1 MDLRKRRLKVWQ
13 DWWLHQRRCRD
24 RENASRRA
32 GLGKQLEEPFRN
44 RSEAKEV
51 VMDAWVWI
59 VIAVVAVAVIAIVAI
74 VVMQQRRRREL
85 RESFGAEYERA
96 VAREGDV
103 RKGESELMARR
114 ERRAEFDIRPLSPQS
129 RTAYARSWEETQA
142 RFVDDPAT
150 ALAQA
155 DALIIAVMG
164 ERGYPMDDFDR
175 RAEDISV
182 DHPDVVQHYRAAHDI
197 SVRLED
203 PNASASSTRVST
215 EDLRQGLV
223 HYRALFQELLETDED
238 EPARDHAT
246 G

>member
-1 MDLRKRRLKVWQ
+1 MDT
-13 DWWLHQRRCRD
+13 
-24 RENASRRA
+24 
-32 GLGKQLEEPFRN
+32 
-44 RSEAKEV
+44 
-51 VMDAWVWI
+51 WVWI
-59 VIAVVAVAVIAIVAI
+59 VIAAVVVAVVAIVAI
-74 VVMQQRRRREL
+74 VVMQQRRRAEL
-85 RESFGAEYERA
+85 RESFGPEYERA

-114 ERRAEFDIRPLSPQS
+114 ERRAELDIRPLSSQS
-129 RTAYARSWEETQA
+129 RTAYARSWEQTQA

-175 RAEDISV
+175 RTEDISV

-197 SVRLED
+197 SVRLD
-203 PNASASSTRVST
+203 QDTNASASSTAVST
-215 EDLRQGLV
+215 EDLRQALV

>member
-1 MDLRKRRLKVWQ
+1 
-13 DWWLHQRRCRD
+13 
-24 RENASRRA
+24 
-32 GLGKQLEEPFRN
+32 
-44 RSEAKEV
+44 
-51 VMDAWVWI
+51 MDAWVWV
-59 VIAVVAVAVIAIVAI
+59 VIAVVVFAVIAIVAI
-74 VVMQQRRRREL
+74 VMRQQRRRTEL
-85 RESFGAEYERA
+85 RESFGPEYERA

-103 RKGESELMARR
+103 RRGESDLMARR
-114 ERRAEFDIRPLSPQS
+114 ERRAEFDIRPLSPES
-129 RTAYARSWEETQA
+129 RTAYARSWEQTQA

-175 RAEDISV
+175 RTEDISV

-197 SVRLED
+197 SVRLDED
-203 PNASASSTRVST
+203 PNASASATAVST

>member
-1 MDLRKRRLKVWQ
+1 M
-13 DWWLHQRRCRD
+13 H
-24 RENASRRA
+24 
-32 GLGKQLEEPFRN
+32 LGNPFRS

-59 VIAVVAVAVIAIVAI
+59 VIAAVVVAVVAIVAI
-74 VVMQQRRRREL
+74 VVMRQRRRTEL
-85 RESFGAEYERA
+85 RESFGSEYDRA

-129 RTAYARSWEETQA
+129 RTAYARSWEQTQA
-142 RFVDDPAT
+142 RFVDNPAT

-164 ERGYPMDDFDR
+164 ERGYPMDDFDGR
-175 RAEDISV
+175 TEDISV
-182 DHPDVVQHYRAAHDI
+182 DHPDVVQRYRAAHDI
-197 SVRLED
+197 SVRLDED
-203 PNASASSTRVST
+203 PNASASSTAVST

-223 HYRALFQELLETDED
+223 HYRALFQELLESDED
-238 EPARDHAT
+238 EPARDRAT

>member
-1 MDLRKRRLKVWQ
+1 
-13 DWWLHQRRCRD
+13 
-24 RENASRRA
+24 
-32 GLGKQLEEPFRN
+32 
-44 RSEAKEV
+44 
-51 VMDAWVWI
+51 MDAWVWI
-59 VIAVVAVAVIAIVAI
+59 VIAVVVLAVIAIVAI
-74 VVMQQRRRREL
+74 VARQQRRRTEL
-85 RESFGAEYERA
+85 RESFGPEYERA

-114 ERRAEFDIRPLSPQS
+114 ERRAELDIRPLSPQS
-129 RTAYARSWEETQA
+129 RTAYARSWEQTQA

-175 RAEDISV
+175 RTEDISV

-197 SVRLED
+197 SVRLD
-203 PNASASSTRVST
+203 QDTNASASSTAVST
-215 EDLRQGLV
+215 EDLRQALV

>member
-1 MDLRKRRLKVWQ
+1 
-13 DWWLHQRRCRD
+13 
-24 RENASRRA
+24 
-32 GLGKQLEEPFRN
+32 
-44 RSEAKEV
+44 
-51 VMDAWVWI
+51 MDAWVWI
-59 VIAVVAVAVIAIVAI
+59 VIAVVVVAVIAIVAI
-74 VVMQQRRRREL
+74 VVWQQRRRKEL

-129 RTAYARSWEETQA
+129 RTAYARSWDETQA

-155 DALIIAVMG
+155 DSLIIAVMG

-197 SVRLED
+197 SVRLDQEPD
-203 PNASASSTRVST
+203 ASADSTDSVST

>member
-1 MDLRKRRLKVWQ
+1 
-13 DWWLHQRRCRD
+13 
-24 RENASRRA
+24 
-32 GLGKQLEEPFRN
+32 
-44 RSEAKEV
+44 
-51 VMDAWVWI
+51 MDAWVWI
-59 VIAVVAVAVIAIVAI
+59 VIAVVVLAVIAIVAI
-74 VVMQQRRRREL
+74 VMRQQRRRTEL
-85 RESFGAEYERA
+85 RESFGPEYERA

-114 ERRAEFDIRPLSPQS
+114 ERRAELDIRPLSPQS
-129 RTAYARSWEETQA
+129 RTAYARNWEQTQA

-175 RAEDISV
+175 RTEDISV

-197 SVRLED
+197 SVRLD
-203 PNASASSTRVST
+203 QDTNASASSTAVST
-215 EDLRQGLV
+215 EDLRQALV
-223 HYRALFQELLETDED
+223 HYRALFQELLEADED

>member
-1 MDLRKRRLKVWQ
+1 MDT
-13 DWWLHQRRCRD
+13 
-24 RENASRRA
+24 
-32 GLGKQLEEPFRN
+32 
-44 RSEAKEV
+44 
-51 VMDAWVWI
+51 WVWI
-59 VIAVVAVAVIAIVAI
+59 VIAAVALAVIAIVAI
-74 VVMQQRRRREL
+74 IVMQQRRRREL
-85 RESFGAEYERA
+85 RESFGPEYERA

-129 RTAYARSWEETQA
+129 RTAYARSWEQTQA

-175 RAEDISV
+175 RTDDISV

-197 SVRLED
+197 SVRLDED
-203 PNASASSTRVST
+203 SNGSASSTAVST

>member
-1 MDLRKRRLKVWQ
+1 
-13 DWWLHQRRCRD
+13 
-24 RENASRRA
+24 
-32 GLGKQLEEPFRN
+32 
-44 RSEAKEV
+44 
-51 VMDAWVWI
+51 
-59 VIAVVAVAVIAIVAI
+59 VIALVVLAVIAIVAI
-74 VVMQQRRRREL
+74 VLRQQRRRREL

-114 ERRAEFDIRPLSPQS
+114 ERRADLDIRPLSPQS
-129 RTAYARSWEETQA
+129 RTAYARSWEQTQA
-142 RFVDDPAT
+142 RFVDNPAS
-150 ALAQA
+150 ALGQA
-155 DALIIAVMG
+155 DALIIAVME
-164 ERGYPMDDFDR
+164 ERGYPMDDFER

-197 SVRLED
+197 SVRLDED
-203 PNASASSTRVST
+203 PNSSTAVST

-223 HYRALFQELLETDED
+223 HYRALFQELLEHDED

>member
-1 MDLRKRRLKVWQ
+1 MDT
-13 DWWLHQRRCRD
+13 
-24 RENASRRA
+24 
-32 GLGKQLEEPFRN
+32 
-44 RSEAKEV
+44 
-51 VMDAWVWI
+51 WVWI
-59 VIAVVAVAVIAIVAI
+59 MIAAVVVAVIAIVAI
-74 VVMQQRRRREL
+74 VMRQQRRRTEL
-85 RESFGAEYERA
+85 RESFGPEYERA

-114 ERRAEFDIRPLSPQS
+114 ERRAELDIRPLSPES
-129 RTAYARSWEETQA
+129 RTAYARSWEQTQA
-142 RFVDDPAT
+142 RFVDNPAT

-175 RAEDISV
+175 RTEDISV

-197 SVRLED
+197 SVRLDED
-203 PNASASSTRVST
+203 PNASASSTAVST
-215 EDLRQGLV
+215 EDLRQALV

>member
-1 MDLRKRRLKVWQ
+1 MDT
-13 DWWLHQRRCRD
+13 
-24 RENASRRA
+24 
-32 GLGKQLEEPFRN
+32 
-44 RSEAKEV
+44 
-51 VMDAWVWI
+51 WVWI
-59 VIAVVAVAVIAIVAI
+59 MIAAVVVAVIAIVAI
-74 VVMQQRRRREL
+74 VMRQQRRRTEL
-85 RESFGAEYERA
+85 RESFGPEYERA

-114 ERRAEFDIRPLSPQS
+114 ERRAELDIRPLSPES
-129 RTAYARSWEETQA
+129 RTAYARSWEQTQA
-142 RFVDDPAT
+142 RFVDNPAT

-175 RAEDISV
+175 RTEDISV

-197 SVRLED
+197 SVRLDED
-203 PNASASSTRVST
+203 PNASASSTAVST

>member
-1 MDLRKRRLKVWQ
+1 
-13 DWWLHQRRCRD
+13 
-24 RENASRRA
+24 
-32 GLGKQLEEPFRN
+32 
-44 RSEAKEV
+44 
-51 VMDAWVWI
+51 MDAWVWI
-59 VIAVVAVAVIAIVAI
+59 VIAVVVLAVIAIVAI
-74 VVMQQRRRREL
+74 VMRQQRRRTEL
-85 RESFGAEYERA
+85 RESFGPEYERA

-114 ERRAEFDIRPLSPQS
+114 ERRAELDIRPLSPQS
-129 RTAYARSWEETQA
+129 RTAYARSWEQTQA

-175 RAEDISV
+175 RTEDISV

-197 SVRLED
+197 SVRLD
-203 PNASASSTRVST
+203 QDTNASASSTAVST
-215 EDLRQGLV
+215 EDLRQALV

>member
-1 MDLRKRRLKVWQ
+1 
-13 DWWLHQRRCRD
+13 
-24 RENASRRA
+24 
-32 GLGKQLEEPFRN
+32 
-44 RSEAKEV
+44 
-51 VMDAWVWI
+51 MDAWVWI
-59 VIAVVAVAVIAIVAI
+59 VIAVVVVAVIAIVAI
-74 VVMQQRRRREL
+74 VVWQQRRRKEL

-129 RTAYARSWEETQA
+129 RTAYARSWDETQA

-155 DALIIAVMG
+155 DSLIIAVMG

-197 SVRLED
+197 SVRLDQE
-203 PNASASSTRVST
+203 PNASADSTNSVST

-238 EPARDHAT
+238 EPARDRAT

>member
-1 MDLRKRRLKVWQ
+1 MDT
-13 DWWLHQRRCRD
+13 
-24 RENASRRA
+24 
-32 GLGKQLEEPFRN
+32 
-44 RSEAKEV
+44 
-51 VMDAWVWI
+51 WVWVMI
-59 VIAVVAVAVIAIVAI
+59 AAVVVAVIAIVAI
-74 VVMQQRRRREL
+74 VMRQQRRRTEL
-85 RESFGAEYERA
+85 RESFGPEYERA

-103 RKGESELMARR
+103 RRGESELMARR
-114 ERRAEFDIRPLSPQS
+114 ERRAELDIRPLSPES
-129 RTAYARSWEETQA
+129 RTAYARSWEQTQA
-142 RFVDDPAT
+142 RFVDNPAT

-175 RAEDISV
+175 RTEDISV

-197 SVRLED
+197 SVRLDED
-203 PNASASSTRVST
+203 PNATASSTAVST

-223 HYRALFQELLETDED
+223 HYRALFRELLETDEV